1 MLLQNYEIL
10 IIHLK
15 VLMTNQILIIN
26 FIFFVLVI
34 TKSNETYL
42 ENITKN

>member
-26 FIFFVLVI
+26 FIFLF
-34 TKSNETYL
+34 
-42 ENITKN
+42 